1 MDAEFAPCP
10 DCGVVVIVEVPPC
23 AEHAPADC
31 PDRACTQC
39 GAALVIDPFPLI
51 TELTR
56 RRSPADVPS
65 AA

>member
-10 DCGVVVIVEVPPC
+10 ECGVVVIVEVPPC
-23 AEHAPADC
+23 TDHNLADC

-51 TELTR
+51 AEMTR
-56 RRSPADVPS
+56 RRSPARARS